1 MTGTFYITGLD
12 ARTNMARNRTRDA
25 NGGAIPWGGPGLR
38 VRERKITVKPTLLR
52 EFAQGLLSKLPSA
65 SSVHLDLL
73 REVEEAVATTRR
85 EIEAREPKAVARPR
99 PPPSAWGVGQPDGAL
114 RRILMHPMLSSC
126 DISTNASTCIAWR
139 NIIDAGTIAMRCIGS
154 ASEPTE
160 RRTKAIG
167 VMRKLSVNALATHVP
182 SICEWLKDDK
192 FGYVWMPIEEL
203 LDYDGA
209 ESDYFRWREEIWR
222 IRYEVIAMTGGLRS
236 AALPLLPSLV
246 RSLSHKS
253 DKVQEAARSALAE
266 HLGEAHGAE
275 IARLI
280 VHQIRRFHDKLN
292 GPHGDHRDGEVLI
305 SHLVTLRLAGERASK
320 FAVSWLSAD
329 VHSPVIDVINSDE
342 ARNACVVAA
351 AMDALGQL
359 PPTIASSI
367 PSVVAI
373 SAKLRSGV
381 PFIWSSAL
389 RLVPLL
395 CDWELRDEDAAA
407 FEDALRQCV
416 LSVEVLWTSPQFE
429 EMCHLRVVLCAL
441 GSLAAR
447 LTGGTHH
454 AVVAGV
460 PQLILNQL
468 GTSKLEGGEDL
479 NKRVSALTSL
489 GLLRDPDYVDQIGAQ
504 LALSDDAPSYYRTEV
519 QVAAIRALGDLGA
532 VPEKWITEIITRCRN
547 CTSALP
553 TRETFLTYD
562 EQDTRRELNEIIAP
576 ALESLGRIALPA
588 EMKEQ
593 AEELLRLHEN
603 SPDAHVMNA
612 ARESLGRLES
622 TNDAAP
628 EQPEKRRR
636 TDSFGR
642 S

>member
-1 MTGTFYITGLD
+1 
-12 ARTNMARNRTRDA
+12 MARNRTRNA
-25 NGGAIPWGGPGLR
+25 NGGAMPWGGPGLR

-99 PPPSAWGVGQPDGAL
+99 PPPSSWGVGQPDGAL

-126 DISTNASTCIAWR
+126 DISRNASTCIAWR
-139 NIIDAGTIAMRCIGS
+139 NLIDAGTIAMRCIGS
-154 ASEPTE
+154 AREPKE
-160 RRTKAIG
+160 RRTKAIV

-182 SICEWLKDDK
+182 SICEWLEDDK

-209 ESDYFRWREEIWR
+209 ESDHFRWREEIWS

-266 HLGEAHGAE
+266 HLGEVHLSTRGRACVSLHARAHGAE
-275 IARLI
+275 IARLL
-280 VHQIRRFHDKLN
+280 VHQIRRLHDELN
-292 GPHGDHRDGEVLI
+292 GPSCDHRDGEVLI

-342 ARNACVVAA
+342 ARNAYVVAA

-429 EMCHLRVVLCAL
+429 EMCHLRVLLCAL

-468 GTSKLEGGEDL
+468 GTSKLEGGDL

-489 GLLRDPDYVDQIGAQ
+489 GLLRDPDYADQIGAQ

-612 ARESLGRLES
+612 ARESLGRLDS
-622 TNDAAP
+622 INDAAP